1 MNHKNSFIK
10 GRARQMLL
18 GNYANTIIAILIA
31 QIIPELALI
40 PFNHFCSKRYIVASQ
55 TFIYYLAFIL
65 ILLVQIVLISGTF
78 KLHLN
83 IGRGKEINV
92 SQMFDILN
100 QRPDRVIV
108 GAIILLLLSVIP
120 FVPLVLFCYRLYL
133 TVSEQF
139 NEMLLKYGSL
149 FDAVDNFSLPLT
161 TSQLLTFILLTIFGV
176 IVSIVLLLLF
186 VPVLVMYTDDEE
198 TNSLEAFKKLNT
210 MLSGKRGKLIG
221 LGFSFAGWVIPIVLS
236 FGVASLWVAPYL
248 GQTITNF
255 YLDCKGELIPA
266 EAGSF
271 YKEV

>member
-1 MNHKNSFIK
+1 
-10 GRARQMLL
+10 MLL

-40 PFNHFCSKRYIVASQ
+40 PFNHFCSKRYLVASQ
-55 TFIYYLAFIL
+55 TYIYYLAFIL
-65 ILLVQIVLISGTF
+65 ITLIQIVLISGTF

-83 IGRGKEINV
+83 IGRGKEISV

-108 GAIILLLLSVIP
+108 GAIVLFVISIIP
-120 FVPLVLFCYRLYL
+120 FVPLLFFCYRLYL

-139 NEMLLKYGSL
+139 NELLLQYGNVL
-149 FDAVDNFSLPLT
+149 DTIENLSLPLT
-161 TSQLLTFILLTIFGV
+161 NVQLLVFCALTIFGV

-186 VPVLVMYTDDEE
+186 VPVLVMYADDEE
-198 TNSLEAFKKLNT
+198 TNSLEAFKKLGQLLN
-210 MLSGKRGKLIG
+210 GKRGRLVG
-221 LGFSFAGWVIPIVLS
+221 LGFSFAGWVLLIALS
-236 FGVASLWVAPYL
+236 FGVAALWVAPYL

-255 YLDCKGELIPA
+255 YLDCKGELMPA

>member
-40 PFNHFCSKRYIVASQ
+40 PFNHFCSKRYLVATQ
-55 TFIYYLAFIL
+55 TYIYYLAFIL
-65 ILLVQIVLISGTF
+65 IMLVQIVLISGTF

-83 IGRGKEINV
+83 IGRGKEISV

-100 QRPDRVIV
+100 QRPDRVIA
-108 GAIILLLLSVIP
+108 GAIVLFILSIIP
-120 FVPLVLFCYRLYL
+120 FIPLAFFCYNLYL

-139 NEMLLKYGSL
+139 NELLLQYGSIIDTIENL
-149 FDAVDNFSLPLT
+149 NLPLT
-161 TSQLLTFILLTIFGV
+161 NGQLLVFCALMLFGA

-186 VPVLVMYTDDEE
+186 VPVLVMYADDEE
-198 TNSLEAFKKLNT
+198 TGSVEAFKKLNR
-210 MLSGKRGKLIG
+210 MLRGKRGKLVG
-221 LGFSFAGWVIPIVLS
+221 LGFSFIGWMVLIALS
-236 FGVASLWVAPYL
+236 FGVAALWVAPYL
-248 GQTITNF
+248 SQTITNF

>member
-1 MNHKNSFIK
+1 
-10 GRARQMLL
+10 MLL

-40 PFNHFCSKRYIVASQ
+40 PFDHFCSKRYLVASQ

-108 GAIILLLLSVIP
+108 GAVVLLIISVIP
-120 FVPLVLFCYRLYL
+120 FAPLLLFCYRLYR

-139 NEMLLKYGSL
+139 N
-149 FDAVDNFSLPLT
+149 
-161 TSQLLTFILLTIFGV
+161 QLLTEYGSVFDTIDNLNPALTNSEALIFCALTIIGI
-176 IVSIVLLLLF
+176 IVSIALLILF
-186 VPVLVMYTDDEE
+186 VPVLVMYADDENVN
-198 TNSLEAFKKLNT
+198 TFEAFKKT
-210 MLSGKRGKLIG
+210 HIMLRGKRGKLIG
-221 LGFSFAGWVIPIVLS
+221 LGFSFVGWAVLIVLS
-236 FGVASLWVAPYL
+236 FGVAALWVAPYIW
-248 GQTITNF
+248 QTIANF
-255 YLDCKGELIPA
+255 YLDCKGELLPA